1 MPSLYSLEGGRG
13 WVPQGMA
20 ESGKSEGGHVGA
32 IGAIKHEQLVKEIF
46 IMSDSVSAMAF

>member
-1 MPSLYSLEGGRG
+1 
-13 WVPQGMA
+13 MA

-32 IGAIKHEQLVKEIF
+32 IGAIKYEQLAKKIF